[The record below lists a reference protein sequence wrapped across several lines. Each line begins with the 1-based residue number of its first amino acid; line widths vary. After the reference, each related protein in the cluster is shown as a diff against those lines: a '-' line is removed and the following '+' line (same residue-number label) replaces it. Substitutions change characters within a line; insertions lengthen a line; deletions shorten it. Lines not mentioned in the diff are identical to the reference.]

1 MTEKQV
7 QMLTKFASENGIC
20 MFTLTNIFHIAA
32 KEAAKADIIRDYGII
47 VCEELRQLENEMNN
61 TQVKWFYQI

>member
-1 MTEKQV
+1 MTEQQIAK
-7 QMLTKFASENGIC
+7 LTKFASENGIC

-32 KEAAKADIIRDYGII
+32 KEAAKADIIRDYGTI